1 MPSPGDVLTLTI
13 ERPAVGGRMIARHD
27 GAVVLVAGAIPG
39 ERVDAVVER
48 VQRGT
53 IFARTVRVVEA
64 SPDRV
69 DVDPRR
75 RCAGHVLAHVSA
87 GRQARLKSEMVADAF
102 RRLGRLDVGVVPVES
117 GPAEGY
123 RTRARVHVR
132 RGRWGFFEEGTHE
145 LCAIAE
151 AGQLS
156 EASAAHLDRLAAD
169 VAPVVGTDG
178 AEIEWAESVDGAQ
191 RVAHVHAL
199 GRPRGGV
206 PSPRDGVHGVWWSEA
221 RSPNGQ
227 TAWGD
232 PFVVDRLA
240 AADGAT
246 RPVRHH
252 VRSFFQ
258 GNRFLLQRLVDEV
271 ARRVT
276 GTSVADLYAGVGLFG
291 VRLAADGRRVVAVEG
306 DRWAAADLE
315 ANRAGVVGLTALHA
329 PVEQALGRG
338 LVPAV
343 QTVVVDPP
351 RAGLAPEVAD
361 GLAAR
366 DVAEIVYVSCDPA
379 TLARDARRFVEAGFR
394 LGDARAFDLFPRTGH
409 VETVVTLTR

>member
-1 MPSPGDVLTLTI
+1 MPAPGDVLTLTI

-39 ERVDAVVER
+39 ERVEALVER
-48 VQRGT
+48 AQRGT
-53 IFARTVRVVEA
+53 VFARTVRVLDA

-75 RCAGHVLAHVSA
+75 RCAGHVLAHVSTE
-87 GRQARLKSEMVADAF
+87 RQVRLKGEMVADAF
-102 RRLGRLDVGVVPVES
+102 RRLGRLDVGVVPVEH
-117 GPAEGY
+117 GPADGY

-145 LCAIAE
+145 LCAIAD
-151 AGQLS
+151 ARQLS
-156 EASAAHLDRLAAD
+156 EPSAAHLDRLAAD
-169 VAPVVGTDG
+169 VAPVVGADG
-178 AEIEWAESVDGAQ
+178 AEIEWAESLDGAT

-206 PSPRDGVHGVWWSEA
+206 PSPRDGVHGLWWSEA

-232 PFVVDRLA
+232 PIVRDALA
-240 AADGAT
+240 ASNGV
-246 RPVRHH
+246 RLHVRHH

-271 ARRVT
+271 VRRVS
-276 GTSVADLYAGVGLFG
+276 GASVADLYAGVGLFG
-291 VRLAADGRRVVAVEG
+291 VRLAGEGRHVVAVEG

-315 ANRAGVVGLTALHA
+315 ANRQGVTGLAALHA

-351 RAGLAPEVAD
+351 RAGLAPEVTE

-366 DVAEIVYVSCDPA
+366 DVAELVYVSCDPA
-379 TLARDARRFVEAGFR
+379 TLARDVRRLVDAGFQ
-394 LGDARAFDLFPRTGH
+394 LGDVRAFDLFPRTGH

>member
-1 MPSPGDVLTLTI
+1 MPAPGDCLTLTI

-39 ERVDAVVER
+39 ERVEALVER
-48 VQRGT
+48 AQRGT
-53 IFARTVRVVEA
+53 VFARTVRVLEA

-87 GRQARLKSEMVADAF
+87 PRQAQLKGEMVADAF
-102 RRLGRLDVGVVPVES
+102 RRLGRVDVGVVPVES
-117 GPAEGY
+117 GPSEGY

-132 RGRWGFFEEGTHE
+132 RGRWGFFEDGTHE
-145 LCAIAE
+145 LCAIAD

-156 EASAAHLDRLAAD
+156 DSSAALLDGLAGE
-169 VAPVVGTDG
+169 VAPVAGSDG
-178 AEIEWAESVDGAQ
+178 AEIEWAESVDGGTC
-191 RVAHVHAL
+191 VAHVHAL

-206 PSPRDGVHGVWWSEA
+206 PGPREGIHGLCWSEA
-221 RSPNGQ
+221 RAPLGQ

-240 AADGAT
+240 TAAGGT
-246 RPVRHH
+246 ILVRHH
-252 VRSFFQ
+252 VRAFFQ
-258 GNRFLLQRLVDEV
+258 GNRFLVKRLVDEV
-271 ARRVT
+271 AGRVT
-276 GTSVADLYAGVGLFG
+276 GLSVADLYAGVGLFG
-291 VRLAADGRRVVAVEG
+291 VRLAADGRRVFAVEG

-315 ANRAGVVGLTALHA
+315 ANRTGLDGLTALHA
-329 PVEQALGRG
+329 PVEQVLGRG
-338 LVPAV
+338 LVPDV
-343 QTVVVDPP
+343 DTVVVDPP
-351 RAGLAPEVAD
+351 RAGLGAHVPD

-366 DVAEIVYVSCDPA
+366 RLGEIVYVSCDPA
-379 TLARDARRFVEAGFR
+379 TLARDVRRFVERGFR
-394 LGDARAFDLFPRTGH
+394 LGAVRAFDLFPRTGH